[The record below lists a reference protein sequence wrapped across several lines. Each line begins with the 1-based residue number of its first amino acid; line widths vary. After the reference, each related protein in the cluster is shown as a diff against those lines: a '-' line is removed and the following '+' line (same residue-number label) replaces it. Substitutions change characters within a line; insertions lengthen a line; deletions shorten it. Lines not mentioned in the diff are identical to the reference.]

1 MTRMLSL
8 AIIVALTAALSTQQA
23 PVFRTAVQLVTVDVV
38 VTDADDRPV
47 KGLTKDDFEIVDRG
61 RPQTVSD
68 FRFLDIPLTRTE
80 LADLKALPRAP
91 DVASNV
97 SPSPDS
103 RLFVLIVDTLHTLE
117 SEIVPMKQV
126 MTEFIQSI
134 SPLDE
139 VAIVFPNRSDLGT
152 NFTTD
157 RQRMLAAVEDVRA
170 ASGFA
175 IDALG
180 FAATAAGRGPIE
192 GDRAGRGLAFTLK
205 HTALAL
211 AGSAHPRRA
220 IVLVGAGSPANMSG
234 NENTR
239 WLVFEEFKDVYQ
251 TARESNV
258 PIYAL
263 DPRGMVVLADAV
275 RRPGGSG
282 SSTGNGVSFGL
293 GYQKDNLHVAA
304 VNTGGRAF
312 VDQSNI
318 TGAMQQLIADNGS
331 VYLLSYYPDTAP
343 LTDRFNEIEV
353 KVKRPG
359 LKVRARAGYHAAGVR
374 ATSDLPISEQL
385 NQAMTSALDQ
395 RGLSLQA
402 TVAPLLPTG
411 DKMRTAVT
419 IRLSYPT
426 TGGADRPFD
435 SLRVQVLA
443 LDGDAKVK
451 GKVERAYTVR
461 PPQPGMTDRDTA
473 VLIINEAIDLP
484 SQPLT
489 LRIGVVSQSLGRT
502 GTLQIPVHAPKP
514 SDSRIQM
521 GAVVI
526 GVSAGAGPSTLGAD
540 LIKGMVPFQPSTRRT
555 FRPEQTL
562 RIFAP
567 IFWKGRE
574 TEATVTLTLEGTG
587 VTLRREEKLT
597 VARPTDGRRV
607 TSLDTLIP
615 LAQLNGA
622 FTLTLDASVK
632 DGQAAART
640 VAFEVRSAGAPE
652 AR

>member
-1 MTRMLSL
+1 MRMVLTL
-8 AIIVALTAALSTQQA
+8 LIVALTAVLSAQQT
-23 PVFRTAVQLVTVDVV
+23 PVFRTAVQLVTVDVI

-47 KGLTKDDFEIVDRG
+47 KGLTRDDFEVIDRG
-61 RPQTVSD
+61 RPQTVTD
-68 FRFLDIPLTRTE
+68 FRFLDIPVTRTE
-80 LADLKALPRAP
+80 LADIKALPRAP

-126 MTEFIQSI
+126 MTEFVRSI
-134 SPLDE
+134 SPMDE
-139 VAIVFPNRSDLGT
+139 VAITYPNRSDLGT

-157 RQRMLAAVEDVRA
+157 RQKMIRVIDQVGD

-175 IDALG
+175 VDAQGRAIASLG
-180 FAATAAGRGPIE
+180 SMDGE
-192 GDRAGRGLAFTLK
+192 RASRTLAWALK
-205 HTALAL
+205 NTALAL

-220 IVLVGAGSPANMSG
+220 IVYVGGGTPANMSG
-234 NENTR
+234 DPATM
-239 WLVFEEFKDVYQ
+239 WPVFDEYKDAYRV
-251 TARESNV
+251 AREANV
-258 PIYAL
+258 PIYTL
-263 DPRGMVVLADAV
+263 DPRGMVDSFRANRPASSLSRQTPIV
-275 RRPGGSG
+275 RTGSF
-282 SSTGNGVSFGL
+282 NL
-293 GYQKDNLHVAA
+293 RYQKDNLHVAA

-312 VDQSNI
+312 VDQSDI

-374 ATSDLPISEQL
+374 VAAELPITEQL

-419 IRLSYPT
+419 IRLSLPT

-435 SLRVQVLA
+435 SLRIQLLA

-461 PPQPGMTDRDTA
+461 PPQPGATERDA
-473 VLIINEAIDLP
+473 AILIINEAIDLP

-502 GTLQIPVHAPKP
+502 GTLQVPVHAPKP

-526 GVSAGAGPSTLGAD
+526 GASAAASPSTLGAD
-540 LIKGMVPFQPSTRRT
+540 LIKGIVPFQPSTRRT

-587 VTLRREEKLT
+587 VTLRRDEKLT
-597 VARPTDGRRV
+597 VARPVDGRRV
-607 TSLDTLIP
+607 TTLDTLIP

-622 FTLTLDASVK
+622 FTLTIDARVK
-632 DGQAAART
+632 ESQTASRT
-640 VAFEVRSAGAPE
+640 VTFEVQGVMPSPSVR
-652 AR
+652 